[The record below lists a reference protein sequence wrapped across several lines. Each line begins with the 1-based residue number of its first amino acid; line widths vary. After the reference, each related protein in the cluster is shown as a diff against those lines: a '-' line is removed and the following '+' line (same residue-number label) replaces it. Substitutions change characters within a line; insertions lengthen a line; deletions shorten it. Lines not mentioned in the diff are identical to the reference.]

1 MSRHRHAK
9 AGAGRTLLVNGFCSI
24 LESQGKKI
32 SATEVSRC
40 QVIKYLIILCYG
52 VWTLL

>member
-9 AGAGRTLLVNGFCSI
+9 AGAGRTLLVNGLLLNI
-24 LESQGKKI
+24 RKGKKI

-40 QVIKYLIILCYG
+40 QVLKYLIILCYG
-52 VWTLL
+52 VWTLS